1 MIDEVLI
8 ITSNES
14 KIKEIS
20 KILEDYEITAIP
32 KTFDIEEARK
42 DTLEEVSKLKAIA
55 AFEHF
60 KKPLL
65 VDDTG
70 IFFEAFKDFPGVVTR
85 FIFDQIGFEGILKL
99 LIGKRRGAY
108 YKSCITF
115 IAENIE
121 PVTFTG
127 EFHGKIAEEPS
138 KIVDNKFPYDSI
150 FIPNNEIVPRIELE
164 YNKRIE
170 SSHRRKA
177 LMEFKDYLDRL

>member
-1 MIDEVLI
+1 MIDEILI

-20 KILEDYEITAIP
+20 SILGEYKIKTIP
-32 KTFDIEEARK
+32 KAFEIEEARK
-42 DTLEEVSKLKAIA
+42 DTLEEVSMLKATA
-55 AFEHF
+55 AFEYF
-60 KKPLL
+60 RKPLL

-70 IFFEAFKDFPGVVTR
+70 IFFEAYQNFPGVVTR
-85 FIFDQIGFEGILKL
+85 FIFEQIGFEGILKL

-115 IAENIE
+115 IAENIT
-121 PVTFTG
+121 PITFTG

-138 KIVDNKFPYDSI
+138 KIVDTQFPYDSI
-150 FIPNNEIVPRIELE
+150 FIPNNETVPRIELE
-164 YNKRIE
+164 YDKRIE

-177 LMEFKDYLDRL
+177 LMEFKDYLEQG